1 MILQAHF
8 QDMARSDLREERA
21 VVNDRRARRR
31 RIEIGSLKL
40 VADAKKQQQQRGQQD
55 PREQ

>member
-1 MILQAHF
+1 
-8 QDMARSDLREERA
+8 MARSDLREERA